1 MSNPWKEAEK
11 RQPIVMRMIEN
22 SLLRD
27 RVAHAYLLEG
37 DPGTGK
43 KETAMLFAKSLFC
56 KKPEDGFMPCGSC
69 INCRRIEHG
78 NHPDLHVIKPD
89 GLSIKKEQIYY
100 LQQEFIKTAVESSWK
115 VYIVNQADKMT
126 ASAANSLL
134 KFLEEPSANTVAFLL
149 TEQSSRVLPTILS
162 RCQQLTFK
170 PIDSNQLK
178 QRLIEEKISVPMAS
192 LASKLTNHL
201 EEALELSRD
210 EWFAQARSIV
220 LKLYE
225 GLKGGGLSAI
235 VSLSEDFHSHFKE
248 KQQVSLALDLF
259 VFIHRDLLSIMT
271 DEDHGLAFPDRLASF
286 EQDAL
291 FLSADVLAERMASIL
306 EAKRRLNSNMN
317 QQLLMEQLLLK
328 LQGGHAFV

>member
-1 MSNPWKEAEK
+1 MSNPWKEAEE

-27 RVAHAYLLEG
+27 RVAHAYLFEG

-43 KETAMLFAKSLFC
+43 KATALLFAKSLFC
-56 KKPEDGFMPCGSC
+56 LQLSEGCKPCEAC
-69 INCRRIEHG
+69 INCRRIEND
-78 NHPDLHVIKPD
+78 NHPDLHMIEPD
-89 GLSIKKEQIYY
+89 GLSIKKEQIQF
-100 LQQEFIKTAVESSWK
+100 LQQEFKKTSVESGWK
-115 VYIVNQADKMT
+115 IYIVNQADKMT

-134 KFLEEPSANTVAFLL
+134 KFLEEPSARTAAFLL
-149 TEQSSRVLPTILS
+149 TEQSSAVLPTILS
-162 RCQQLTFK
+162 RCQQLTFR
-170 PIDSNQLK
+170 PIDPNQLK
-178 QRLIEEKISVPMAS
+178 QRLVEEAVNIPMAS
-192 LASKLTNHL
+192 VVSKLTNHL
-201 EEALELSRD
+201 QKALELAHD
-210 EWFAQARSIV
+210 EWFAQARLVV

-259 VFIHRDLLSIMT
+259 VLIHRDLLSIMT
-271 DEDHGLAFPDRLASF
+271 GEEHGLAFPDRLASF
-286 EQDAL
+286 QQDAL
-291 FLSADVLAERMASIL
+291 LLSADKLADRIASIL
-306 EAKRRLNSNMN
+306 EAKRRLNRNMN

>member
-1 MSNPWKEAEK
+1 MSNSWKEAEE
-11 RQPIVMRMIEN
+11 RQPVVMRMIEN

-27 RVAHAYLLEG
+27 RVAHAYLFEG

-43 KETAMLFAKSLFC
+43 KATALLFAKSLFC
-56 KKPEDGFMPCGSC
+56 LQPEEQTKPCNSC

-78 NHPDLHVIKPD
+78 NHPDLHLIEPD
-89 GLSIKKEQIYY
+89 GLSIKKEQIQF
-100 LQQEFIKTAVESSWK
+100 LQQEFKKTAVESSWK
-115 VYIVNQADKMT
+115 VYIINQADKMT

-149 TEQSSRVLPTILS
+149 TEQMNRVLPTILS

-170 PIDSNQLK
+170 PMDSNELK
-178 QRLIEEKISVPMAS
+178 QRLIEREISIPMAS
-192 LASKLTNHL
+192 VVSKLTNHQ
-201 EEALELSRD
+201 EEAIEWAND

-259 VFIHRDLLSIMT
+259 VLIHRDLLSIMT
-271 DEDHGLAFPDRLASF
+271 DEQDSLAFPDRLAMLQ
-286 EQDAL
+286 QDAL
-291 FLSADVLAERMASIL
+291 PLSAEQLAERMAFIL
-306 EAKRRLNSNMN
+306 EAKRKLNSNMN

>member
-11 RQPIVMRMIEN
+11 RQPIVMRIIEN

-56 KKPEDGFMPCGSC
+56 LEPEDEFMPCGAC

-78 NHPDLHVIKPD
+78 NHPDLHAIEPD

-100 LQQEFIKTAVESSWK
+100 LQQEFIKTAVESVWK

-149 TEQSSRVLPTILS
+149 TEQSSRILPTILS

-170 PIDSNQLK
+170 PIDSDRLK
-178 QRLIEEKISVPMAS
+178 QRLVEEEISIPMAS
-192 LASKLTNHL
+192 LTSKLTNHL
-201 EEALELSRD
+201 EEALEQSRD
-210 EWFAQARSIV
+210 EWFALARSIV

-235 VSLSEDFHSHFKE
+235 VPLSEDFYSHFKE

-259 VFIHRDLLSIMT
+259 VLIHRDLLSIMT
-271 DEDHGLAFPDRLASF
+271 GEEHGLAFPDRLASF
-286 EQDAL
+286 QQDAL
-291 FLSADVLAERMASIL
+291 LLSAEKLADRMASIL

>member
-1 MSNPWKEAEK
+1 MVNPWKKAEK
-11 RQPIVMRMIEN
+11 RQPVVMRMIEN

-27 RVAHAYLLEG
+27 RVAHAYLFEG

-56 KKPEDGFMPCGSC
+56 LEPQDQYIPCGSC
-69 INCRRIEHG
+69 INCRRIENG
-78 NHPDLHVIKPD
+78 NHPDLHSIEPD
-89 GLSIKKEQIYY
+89 GLSIKKEQIHY
-100 LQQEFIKTAVESSWK
+100 LQREFTKTAVESGWK

-162 RCQQLTFK
+162 RCQQLAFK
-170 PIDSNQLK
+170 PMDADELK
-178 QRLIEEKISVPMAS
+178 QRLIEESISIPMAS
-192 LASKLTNHL
+192 ISSKLTSHM
-201 EEALELSRD
+201 EEAVALSND

-235 VSLSEDFHSHFKE
+235 VPLSEDFHLHFKE

-259 VFIHRDLLSIMT
+259 VLIHRDLLSIMT
-271 DEDHGLAFPDRLASF
+271 DEKYSLAFPDRLASLQ
-286 EQDAL
+286 QDAL
-291 FLSADVLAERMASIL
+291 YLSAEKLADRMAAIL
-306 EAKRRLNSNMN
+306 EAKRKLNSNMN